1 MQVAMSR
8 TFPDPEKSSRKPAR
22 RPSKETGAG
31 SFMGKLSERM
41 ETLRETAVVEPIKI
55 EPGRRLMALGID
67 FGASFLLSMVL
78 VTIPLLGRFIT
89 QQLVI
94 LAVMLGRDYLFEGRG
109 IGKNLMGLKVVDMAS
124 GERPGIKQVL
134 IRNGIYLGP
143 LLLIQ
148 IVDYIVMFVPLPEIT
163 SFAKQAVNLLA
174 SLYVLVIVPVEAYR
188 SYQSKDSMRLG
199 DALAGTC
206 LLETDMNFNNLLP
219 KKD

>member
-1 MQVAMSR
+1 
-8 TFPDPEKSSRKPAR
+8 
-22 RPSKETGAG
+22 
-31 SFMGKLSERM
+31 MGKLNERM

-67 FGASFLLSMVL
+67 FGAAFLLSMVL